1 MGYYADGGGF
11 IQLRTKDDYLA
22 ILKWLKDED
31 CLEHYVDGTSEKDL
45 TIYLYNSDKY
55 YEDDWYD
62 LIGKTAGKLADGTIE
77 FHGEDGA
84 LWAFIYDPA
93 SNSLAEYNGRVVYDI
108 GSTNELVGQIIDGFE
123 DFLDK
128 RGIVLA
134 NDEKADDPECAANI
148 YGTDYGELQT
158 YIEDTLRKWRL
169 IE

>member
-11 IQLRTKDDYLA
+11 IQLRTKDDYLG
-22 ILKWLKDED
+22 ILKWLDEED
-31 CLEHYVDGTSEKDL
+31 VFERYTDGQSEKNY
-45 TIYLYNSDKY
+45 TIYLYNGEKY
-55 YEDDWYD
+55 YEDDWYN
-62 LIGKTAGKLADGTIE
+62 LIEKTAGKLADGEIE

-84 LWAFIYDPA
+84 LWAFIVNDDGT
-93 SNSLAEYNGRVVYDI
+93 LVEYSGHVVYDI
-108 GSTNELVGQIIDGFE
+108 GSTSELVGQIIDGFE

-158 YIEDTLRKWRL
+158 YIEDTLRNWGL

>member
-22 ILKWLKDED
+22 ILKWLKEENVVECYTDD
-31 CLEHYVDGTSEKDL
+31 QSDKNY
-45 TIYLYNSDKY
+45 TIYLYNGEKY
-55 YEDDWYD
+55 YPDDWYD
-62 LIGKTAGKLADGTIE
+62 LIEETAGKLFDGEIE

-84 LWAFIYDPA
+84 LWALIVNDDGT
-93 SNSLAEYNGRVVYDI
+93 LVEYNGRVVYDI

-134 NDEKADDPECAANI
+134 NDEKAYDPEYAANI

-158 YIEDTLRKWRL
+158 YIEDTLRKWGL
-169 IE
+169 VK

>member
-22 ILKWLKDED
+22 ILKWLKE
-31 CLEHYVDGTSEKDL
+31 ESEVEYSVNGQPEKDL
-45 TIYLYNSDKY
+45 TIYLCNSDKY
-55 YEDDWYD
+55 YDDNWRD
-62 LIGKTAGKLADGTIE
+62 LIEETAGKLADGKIE
-77 FHGEDGA
+77 FIGEDGA

-108 GSTNELVGQIIDGFE
+108 GSTNDLVGQIIDGFE

-134 NDEKADDPECAANI
+134 NDETADDPECAANI

-158 YIEDTLRKWRL
+158 YIEDTLRNWGL
-169 IE
+169 IA